1 MNNIFITAIVISII
15 YGCIKFIE
23 TKFVNKEQIPVKL
36 LVRDSLLVYFSVVIS
51 YFIIE
56 QVIPLTN
63 SGGIIIPTSNQTPV
77 FTDNPEF

>member
-1 MNNIFITAIVISII
+1 MNNIFITAIAISII

-23 TKFVNKEQIPVKL
+23 TKFVNKEKKPIKF

-56 QVIPLTN
+56 QVIPLTS
-63 SGGIIIPTSNQTPV
+63 SGGIIVPSSTQTPV
-77 FTDNPEF
+77 FTDNPTF